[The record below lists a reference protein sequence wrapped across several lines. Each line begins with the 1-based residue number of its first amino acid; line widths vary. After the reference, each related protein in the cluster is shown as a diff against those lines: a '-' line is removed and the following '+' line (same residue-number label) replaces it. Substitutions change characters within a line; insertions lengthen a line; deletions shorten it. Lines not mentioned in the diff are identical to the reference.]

1 MINKYQGITVCA
13 NGIYGILDRISKDE
27 FGFETC
33 YIRDENGFI
42 HEFKKSEVVR
52 IVRDPSIW
60 VTEEL
65 D

>member
-1 MINKYQGITVCA
+1 MAVYAGGIC
-13 NGIYGILDRISKDE
+13 GILDRISKDE

-33 YIRDENGFI
+33 YVRDENGFI